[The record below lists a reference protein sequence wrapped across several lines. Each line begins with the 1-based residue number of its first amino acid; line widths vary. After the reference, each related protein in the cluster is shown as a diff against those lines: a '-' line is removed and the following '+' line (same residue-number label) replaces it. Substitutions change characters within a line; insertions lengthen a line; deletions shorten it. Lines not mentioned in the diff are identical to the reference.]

1 MFNSYVELPEG
12 NYGLIIIESPFSYG
26 FPTFSYV
33 SLPEGRF
40 RVSEMFSCF
49 QPGISPTMVTTSLN
63 NCAWWDFM
71 ENRGMLVMFT
81 VVNNQG

>member
-1 MFNSYVELPEG
+1 MFN
-12 NYGLIIIESPFSYG
+12 
-26 FPTFSYV
+26 SYV

-49 QPGISPTMVTTSLN
+49 ELGNSPTMVTTSLN
-63 NCAWWDFM
+63 KAWWDFM
-71 ENRGMLVMFT
+71 ENWGMLVMIT